1 MATPLGDLRAGISRP
16 MMDIKNAMHKLGPT
30 ELAALLSRLIGQD
43 VSKQVAANIIRG
55 RSIPSSALMTIIGAL
70 GAEAIERVAAGDTTG
85 ADNET

>member
-16 MMDIKNAMHKLGPT
+16 MMDIKNKLGPT

-43 VSKQVAANIIRG
+43 VSRQVAANIIRG

-70 GAEAIERVAAGDTTG
+70 GAEAIERVATGDTTDRG
-85 ADNET
+85 KRP